1 MTALQTLFEFYASL
15 GDEDW
20 PAIWFFLILIF
31 RTARRPIKAIRR
43 DVQLIL
49 LIMVSPKA
57 ITALHI
63 TPTSVKYSRLI

>member
-49 LIMVSPKA
+49 LIMVTDLMKSFSEDNSSG
-57 ITALHI
+57 IYFLYT
-63 TPTSVKYSRLI
+63 